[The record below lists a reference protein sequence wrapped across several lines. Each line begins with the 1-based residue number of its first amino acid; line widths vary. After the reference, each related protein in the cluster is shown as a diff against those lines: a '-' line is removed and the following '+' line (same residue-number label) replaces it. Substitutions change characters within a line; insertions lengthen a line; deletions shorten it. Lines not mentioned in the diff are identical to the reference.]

1 MRGEEDIA
9 GDVGNRRD
17 SRRHVT
23 GRDRGG
29 LRGGRREPATHM
41 YHHSVRWSK

>member
-17 SRRHVT
+17 
-23 GRDRGG
+23 RGG
-29 LRGGRREPATHM
+29 LRGGRREPATHT